1 MLYFLNLH
9 CAVMSIT
16 SRWNWKGDK
25 KRMIDFSIL
34 WDYFLAGFEFDFF
47 FFFQSW
53 KEEEFICQL
62 LSCLSQIQP
71 MGHYLPH
78 ICGSWG
84 GLPQKMGP
92 QEKPGGWT
100 CEPGCGHKRRCSWIV
115 AAELLPCIKLPDML
129 CPQLCPTLYDPVD
142 CRTPGLLVHHQLPEF
157 SQTHVHWVSDAIQ
170 PFHPLLSPSPPTF
183 SLSQHQDL
191 PQWVSSSHQV
201 AKILELQ
208 LQHQSFQWVF
218 RTDCL

>member
-34 WDYFLAGFEFDFF
+34 WDYFLAGFEFDCFF

-157 SQTHVHWVSDAIQ
+157 SQTHVH
-170 PFHPLLSPSPPTF
+170 
-183 SLSQHQDL
+183 
-191 PQWVSSSHQV
+191 
-201 AKILELQ
+201 
-208 LQHQSFQWVF
+208 
-218 RTDCL
+218 